1 MIFVLETKLM
11 PHPILRFVCLL
22 LAAFTLLPKPSG
34 ADPATPQH
42 PNFLFVYLDDQRWD
56 AFSFYQKLQNGKG
69 RFPWLQTPNLDKL
82 ASQSVW
88 FRNAFA
94 TDSLCSPSRASFL
107 TGQYPHTHTVT
118 NNHMPLPL
126 NAVTYATLLHAAGYA
141 TGFVGK
147 WHMGNMKERPGFD
160 YAASFIG
167 QGEYYNCAF
176 FFNGGDR
183 SEISPKWTDARSV
196 DYALDFLGKHK
207 DGPFVLAVAMK
218 SVHSPRKPNEQDTHL
233 YDGCVAGIVPNLK
246 IAAPY
251 RAAYSNAKGKGM
263 GSTEDSGETFLNY
276 FRCLTGADREIGR
289 LLDGLDALGLSQN
302 TIVIYSSDNGYDL
315 GEHELGDKRAAYE
328 ESMRIP
334 FMVRVPFLPNSAGR
348 TVDQMVLNVDVAPT
362 MLDYAGVPIPSTMQG
377 RSIRPL
383 LEQKNVSDWSRA
395 FLYEYFFEKKY
406 KWPTMVAVRTT
417 NAKLVT
423 YPNHPEW
430 TELFKLDL
438 DPYETQNLAGKSE
451 DQPLQTE
458 LQSDLDNLK
467 STLSYNVP
475 ADSDQDTYVQD
486 MEKATKGR
494 RAPPRAPGAPETT
507 PGTFNYDKVA
517 PGSDNGG

>member
-1 MIFVLETKLM
+1 MT
-11 PHPILRFVCLL
+11 RFLHRFACLL
-22 LAAFTLLPKPSG
+22 LVIFTLASRPSA

-56 AFSFYQKLQNGKG
+56 AFSFYQKLQHGQG

-118 NNHMPLPL
+118 NNHMSLPP
-126 NAVTYATLLHAAGYA
+126 NTVTYATLLHAAGYA

-147 WHMGNMKERPGFD
+147 YHMGNQKDRPGFD
-160 YAASFIG
+160 YARSFIG
-167 QGEYYNCAF
+167 QGSYYNCPF
-176 FFNGGDR
+176 FFDGGDH

-196 DYALDFLGKHK
+196 DYALDFLKQHK
-207 DGPFVLAVAMK
+207 DGPFVLAVALK
-218 SVHSPRKPNEQDTHL
+218 SVHGPRTPNEQDKTL
-233 YDGCVAGIVPNLK
+233 YQGDVAAPVPNLH
-246 IAAPY
+246 IPSSFRAP
-251 RAAYSNAKGKGM
+251 YSNATGKGL
-263 GSTEDSGETFLNY
+263 GSNEDTGEGFLNY

-302 TIVIYSSDNGYDL
+302 TIVIYASDNGYDL

-362 MLDYAGVPIPSTMQG
+362 MLDYAGVPIPPTMQG

-406 KWPTMVAVRTT
+406 KWPTMIAVRTDK
-417 NAKLVT
+417 AKLVT

-438 DPYETQNLAGKSE
+438 DPYETQNLAG
-451 DQPLQTE
+451 QPEEQSLQTE
-458 LQSDLDNLK
+458 LQSDLENLK

-475 ADSDQDTYVQD
+475 ADSDQDTYVED
-486 MEKATKGR
+486 MEKATRGR
-494 RAPPRAPGAPETT
+494 KAAPGKPGAPEPA
-507 PGTFNYDKVA
+507 PGNFNYDKV
-517 PGSDNGG
+517 PPLNDNGG